1 VHATALSAVGK
12 SAQDACMNNEQIE
25 YRGFFIFWRD
35 PRGDDKWMGGIASGC
50 PSLFPATASNKAIDG
65 SSRDDMLGNAKTY
78 VDRLLDH
85 AHAA

>member
-1 VHATALSAVGK
+1 M
-12 SAQDACMNNEQIE
+12 QNEQIE

-35 PRGDDKWMGGIASGC
+35 PGGSDKWMGGITSGC
-50 PSLFPATASNKAIDG
+50 PSLFPATAPHEAIDG